1 MTSSNISEQGFML
14 HGIKMPRMLTVTRL
28 FIILRYCVLASK
40 PRASLSRGVPSV
52 LHGSWPGPWLCL
64 RLCDRP
70 SFEKALRTP
79 HAAPPCILRLSVAPR
94 AERAIQLGL
103 SAEELGKRLRA
114 SHGCIPLIPCCWS
127 ASRIHTLQRL
137 IISTAVPQRREG
149 AAHQSLHRVR

>member
-1 MTSSNISEQGFML
+1 ML
-14 HGIKMPRMLTVTRL
+14 TRL
-28 FIILRYCVLASK
+28 FILLAST
-40 PRASLSRGVPSV
+40 RGLSRGVPSV

-79 HAAPPCILRLSVAPR
+79 HAAPPCISRLSVAPR

-114 SHGCIPLIPCCWS
+114 SHGCIPLIRVARTITSGSAPLNCRWALSAVNFLCRHRADVLSPCS
-127 ASRIHTLQRL
+127 
-137 IISTAVPQRREG
+137 
-149 AAHQSLHRVR
+149 SLSQLLHDAPCSPPC

>member
-1 MTSSNISEQGFML
+1 
-14 HGIKMPRMLTVTRL
+14 MPRKTDAYRYALRAYSICNVILTLLRTGQQTRGL
-28 FIILRYCVLASK
+28 SRH
-40 PRASLSRGVPSV
+40 LSRGVPSV

>member
-1 MTSSNISEQGFML
+1 
-14 HGIKMPRMLTVTRL
+14 MPRKTDAYRYALRAYSICNVILTLLRTGQQTRG
-28 FIILRYCVLASK
+28 
-40 PRASLSRGVPSV
+40 LSRGVPSV

-79 HAAPPCILRLSVAPR
+79 HAAPPCISRLSVAPR

-114 SHGCIPLIPCCWS
+114 SHGCVPLIPCCWS